1 MLSSSKQGAGMKK
14 IIAGIV
20 LLLIIAGVCA
30 PFVNGLVME
39 KIVKQSRDNLNEMYA
54 DTGSGMSIE
63 IIKYDRKFSS
73 SEIEWSLKFGSLAT
87 LYDVDEI
94 ILVDR
99 AKHGFTGVVS
109 QTSLERNPWFINL
122 LNENLDGKNPL
133 SITTTFHLSGNIES
147 VIDIGAFSFNLDNE
161 TVDIR
166 PGRVV
171 TEVAEGL
178 TLLTSEATW
187 EGVSVSDKFWM
198 SGFSQALDLEKISTY
213 IWDGEIS
220 YEVENI
226 KIKDQE
232 ENFELTNFKGTY
244 TLDLNKEKNILS
256 TGGTVAIG
264 NLAAGNKRAEDT
276 FIRLGINNIDAVGY
290 EEFMKLYTQAM
301 NSLMNDIS
309 AVKENPKQM
318 DQALEQKATAIGLQM
333 MAASEK
339 FLKKGLEIKISDLH
353 AQLPEGKITGNM
365 ELKLTQDITFAQLV
379 PIAMQPNLAFNML
392 SLQSDLSFPA
402 KLAGDTTKLVL
413 PAFEGMQTGL
423 FVVDGE
429 NLVHSAQTKDGKLLL
444 NGYEVV
450 FNKPTMRQQ

>member
-1 MLSSSKQGAGMKK
+1 M
-14 IIAGIV
+14 
-20 LLLIIAGVCA
+20 
-30 PFVNGLVME
+30 
-39 KIVKQSRDNLNEMYA
+39 
-54 DTGSGMSIE
+54 TIE
-63 IIKYDRKFSS
+63 IITYDRKFFS
-73 SEIEWSLKFGSLAT
+73 SEIEWSVKFGSLAT
-87 LYDVDEI
+87 LYGVDEI
-94 ILVDR
+94 ILLDR

-109 QTSLERNPWFINL
+109 KTSLEKNPWFIDVLNDNL
-122 LNENLDGKNPL
+122 EGEDPL
-133 SITTTFHLSGNIES
+133 HISTTFHLTGNIES
-147 VIDIGAFSFNLDNE
+147 VIDIGAFSFQLKDD
-161 TVDIR
+161 TVAIR
-166 PGRVV
+166 PGRIIS
-171 TEVAEGL
+171 EFAEGL
-178 TLLTSEATW
+178 THLTSEATW
-187 EGVSVSDKFWM
+187 EGLSVSDEFWIN
-198 SGFSQALDLEKISTY
+198 GFSQALDLEKISTY

-402 KLAGDTTKLVL
+402 KLAGNTTKLVL